1 MADDLTLALGAR
13 SFNAL
18 KLVPYGKLEEVLP
31 WLLRRLEESQDALGA
46 SADERPLLR
55 REVHRRALQAAAARP
70 LSTTRPSPLDAA
82 AVGSQSRVTAAP
94 QRHRLTCTLMA
105 V

>member
-1 MADDLTLALGAR
+1 MKRRARRPAAAILGMADDLTLALGAR

-18 KLVPYGKLEEVLP
+18 KLLPYGKLEEVLP

-55 REVHRRALQAAAARP
+55 REVHRRALQAAAEPATCNLP
-70 LSTTRPSPLDAA
+70 LATRHSPLAA
-82 AVGSQSRVTAAP
+82 R
-94 QRHRLTCTLMA
+94 TL
-105 V
+105 